1 MLVVVNVWTVAFFL
15 SNLLQCIPI
24 SVNWTGW
31 GGAANSCVDTNTMFL
46 AQAWSDVVTDGI
58 HPPVSYGKQL
68 SDMLDSANLVLAL
81 TMCNLRLPHSKAIAN
96 NVTDLAASHANVTK
110 D

>member
-1 MLVVVNVWTVAFFL
+1 MLAVVNVWTVAFFL

-58 HPPVSYGKQL
+58 HSQFDYGKRL
-68 SDMLDSANLVLAL
+68 SDIMGSANLVL
-81 TMCNLRLPHSKAIAN
+81 THTKCNLSLP
-96 NVTDLAASHANVTK
+96 TL
-110 D
+110 